1 MPSVIREIN
10 DDACIQLYC
19 LHRQKKAESDKRCHF
34 QTQGALPGLFATRV
48 HYRAW
53 TKPSEDMTAI
63 TLSAFVEVRSPR
75 SQQLQLVHLRQD
87 RFGQAESKGW

>member
-1 MPSVIREIN
+1 M
-10 DDACIQLYC
+10 
-19 LHRQKKAESDKRCHF
+19 
-34 QTQGALPGLFATRV
+34 TRV
-48 HYRAW
+48 YGSIVSTVRKKPSLTNTVISRFKEHYLDYLPHVSTPVW
-53 TKPSEDMTAI
+53 TKTSEDMTAI